1 MKGTVATI
9 HSGHPGDTVV
19 VAAHRVGQVERV
31 GEIVEV
37 LGEAD
42 HVHYRVRWDSGNES
56 LLYPS
61 SDATVYPARHRGSPP
76 RRPSAGH

>member
-1 MKGTVATI
+1 MKGIVATI

-19 VAAHRVGQVERV
+19 VAGHRVGQAERV
-31 GEIVEV
+31 GEILEA

-42 HVHYRVRWDSGNES
+42 HVHYRVRWDGGNES

-61 SDATVYPARHRGSPP
+61 SDATIYASRRVGAGK
-76 RRPSAGH
+76 RPSADR